1 MSTRSIA
8 TARLDK
14 AQLFK
19 LLGYAPHAT
28 QARCHASAARI
39 RVLAAGSRFGKSVA
53 ATMELLA
60 AALAPGPD
68 ARLWIVAPHFD
79 VVDKL
84 LALLVAQLSGGLAH
98 RVLEE
103 ARRDRR
109 VVLRNLTGNH
119 AVIEGR
125 TAERVASL
133 LGESI
138 DYLLV
143 DEAGRIDDAVWEGA
157 LAQRLVQRDGRAM
170 IVGTPR
176 AENSWFHRLF
186 LEGQDPNVSDVE
198 SWTGRS
204 TDNPL
209 IDPAIIERERARL
222 SLAEFSSEHLGLF
235 VGPDGPCCL
244 TCGGPNRG
252 CATTVILLPGETLQH
267 CATCSRPLDR
277 EGRPVGVAHGSGT
290 YVLTLTTDDV
300 KPPEVA

>member
-1 MSTRSIA
+1 MSTRSSA

-19 LLGYAPHAT
+19 LLGYAPHAG
-28 QARCHASAARI
+28 QARVHASTARL
-39 RVLAAGSRFGKSVA
+39 RVLAAGSRYGKSVCA
-53 ATMELLA
+53 VMELLA
-60 AALAPGPD
+60 SALAPGPD
-68 ARLWIVAPHFD
+68 ARLWVVAPHFD
-79 VVDKL
+79 VVDRL
-84 LALLVAQLSGGLAH
+84 LDLLVHQLRGGLAH
-98 RVLEE
+98 RLLEE
-103 ARRDRR
+103 TRRDRR
-109 VVLRNLTGNH
+109 VVLQNLSGNRS
-119 AVIEGR
+119 VIEAR
-125 TAERVASL
+125 SAERLSSL

-138 DYLLV
+138 DFLLV
-143 DEAGRIDDAVWEGA
+143 DEAGRIDDEVWESA

-176 AENSWFHRLF
+176 AENTWFHRLF

-209 IDPAIIERERARL
+209 ISPEIIEREHARL
-222 SLAEFSSEHLGLF
+222 SIAEFSSEHLGLF

-244 TCGGPNRG
+244 SCGGPNRG
-252 CATTVILLPGETLQH
+252 CQTTVVLLPGETLQH
-267 CATCSRPLDR
+267 CATCSRPLGRD
-277 EGRPVGVAHGSGT
+277 GRPVGVAHGSGT